1 MKNGADEIPPSAS
14 AGGTGGF
21 PWTMV
26 LGLALAT
33 LVSWGTLFY
42 AFAILMLPMGAELGW
57 SKPEMNGALSLGLGI
72 TGLSSYAVGRWIDRR
87 GGRMVMVTG
96 GVLGALFLLAWSQVT
111 ALWELYAVWVGIGV
125 ASAMVL
131 YDPVFAVLARA
142 IPGHYRRAITL
153 VTLLGGLASTVFIP
167 LTQEL
172 VGLLGWRQALIAL
185 ALIELPVSAGLPWLL
200 LHDRSGPKAPL
211 PIAVEPHGVV
221 RRALRHPTFWLLAA
235 SFVGMALFQTAV
247 LFSFVPMLAERGFGM
262 AESVFAYAL
271 IGPTQ
276 VAGRVVL
283 LALERRATP
292 LLAGLAGTVL
302 PLCAM
307 LALSAVEANS
317 TVLFLFAAAFGA
329 GMGIKTIVQATAA
342 PELLGRSGYGALQG
356 AMLTPVY
363 AAHAIGPFAAALLW
377 QVAGDYRLLELML
390 ILVAAGAAL
399 AFVLAVIVA
408 PKRPHQP

>member
-1 MKNGADEIPPSAS
+1 MKNEADEILPGAPPGE
-14 AGGTGGF
+14 AGRF

-57 SKPEMNGALSLGLGI
+57 SKPEMNGALSLGLGV

-87 GGRMVMVTG
+87 GGRWVMVAG

-111 ALWELYAVWVGIGV
+111 ALWQLYAVWVGIGV

-142 IPGHYRRAITL
+142 IPRHYRKAITL

-172 VGLLGWRQALIAL
+172 VQHLGWRQALVVL
-185 ALIELPVSAGLPWLL
+185 ALIELPASAGIPWLL
-200 LHDRSGPKAPL
+200 LRDRASATAP
-211 PIAVEPHGVV
+211 PQIAAEHQGVV
-221 RRALRHPTFWLLAA
+221 RRALRLPTFWLLAA
-235 SFVGMALFQTAV
+235 TFVGMALFQTAV
-247 LFSFVPMLAERGFGM
+247 LFSFVPMLAERGFSI

-271 IGPTQ
+271 IGPSQ

-292 LLAGLAGTVL
+292 LLAGLSGTLL
-302 PLCAM
+302 PLGAM
-307 LALSAVEANS
+307 LALSAVEAS
-317 TVLFLFAAAFGA
+317 PAVLLFFAGSFGA

-342 PELLGRSGYGALQG
+342 PELLGRAGYGALQG

-377 QVAGDYRLLELML
+377 QLAGDYRLLELVLM
-390 ILVAAGAAL
+390 LVAAGAAL
-399 AFVLAVIVA
+399 AFVLAVIAA
-408 PKRPHQP
+408 PKRPHQA